1 MIAAALVHFHG
12 IQNMALY
19 RLTLEGACHPP
30 DLGDELVVTSGQDP
44 GSLASLQ
51 SSSDLN
57 QSVSV

>member
-30 DLGDELVVTSGQDP
+30 GSDLGDELVMTSGQEP
-44 GSLASLQ
+44 GSLGLQ
-51 SSSDLN
+51 SSDLN